1 MVHVAKNPLG
11 PYTKISGDLACEPI
25 QGDLKE
31 ISLSGVPTPG
41 QGCQYHNIKHTRSE
55 KILFLLFFS
64 SSLFFNF

>member
-41 QGCQYHNIKHTRSE
+41 QGCQYLNLKYTRSN
-55 KILFLLFFS
+55 KFF
-64 SSLFFNF
+64 